1 MGTEKLLHGAD
12 LDKLTRFAQDREA
25 WALLVSHI
33 KQKTQQQ
40 WVKRDGERKGREAPW
55 SHTPAV
61 RVRAEDVRVPR
72 REAVAPRLLTFDEVE
87 EEDE

>member
-1 MGTEKLLHGAD
+1 MTLLRGEYREQTTQRMKRAVGTEKLLHGAD
-12 LDKLTRFAQDREA
+12 LDKLTRYAQDREA

-40 WVKRDGERKGREAPW
+40 WVKRDGERKGGEAPS

-61 RVRAEDVRVPR
+61 RVRAEDV
-72 REAVAPRLLTFDEVE
+72 
-87 EEDE
+87 